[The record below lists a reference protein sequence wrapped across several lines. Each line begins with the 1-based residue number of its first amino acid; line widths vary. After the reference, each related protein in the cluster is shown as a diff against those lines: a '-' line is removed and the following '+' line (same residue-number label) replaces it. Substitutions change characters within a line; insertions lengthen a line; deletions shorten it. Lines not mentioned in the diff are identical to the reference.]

1 MKTSKSNIMLRNF
14 YKTMRK
20 RYTEIRNRNKQENR
34 DVFCLLR
41 STCYQLFSQ
50 LLYPNFHFPK
60 PLSFLHRSIHL
71 FTATCYLSM
80 FDNQQVCIS
89 LKKTNQ
95 HLQDSIYKLF
105 TYQAPLEQ
113 NRRQQNE
120 RTECDQAQVPGLQ
133 PPLLPGL
140 CAARHLLTRSLSPRV
155 QNLTKPIQDQ
165 SVR

>member
-41 STCYQLFSQ
+41 STCYQLSSQ

-60 PLSFLHRSIHL
+60 PLSFLHQSIHL

-80 FDNQQVCIS
+80 FDNQYVCIS
-89 LKKTNQ
+89 LKRPINIYRTVFTNYLPIRHPWSKTGGSRMN
-95 HLQDSIYKLF
+95 
-105 TYQAPLEQ
+105 AQ
-113 NRRQQNE
+113 NVIRPKFPDFSLHCFQV
-120 RTECDQAQVPGLQ
+120 CAQLV
-133 PPLLPGL
+133 
-140 CAARHLLTRSLSPRV
+140 TF
-155 QNLTKPIQDQ
+155 
-165 SVR
+165 